1 MAAVLVPGSLDVGRS
16 GSVADQG
23 RIRRQ
28 LTSFGAPLRRNRTVE
43 EQKHPNRLFDD
54 GLLRVRSM
62 PGRLQSVQVAGFVRK
77 STAQFVGMRIVGA
90 KMQID
95 PPIISAVSAL
105 IGALIGG
112 STSLVAA
119 IYTQRYQD
127 RLQRVTRELTKRES
141 VYADFIMS
149 ASKWLLNAYVQDE
162 VTLDGD
168 KQHLIGLTNR
178 MRLFAPPNVMDE
190 ADRVI
195 RELIKIS
202 LEPSVELRKFAT
214 AELSKN
220 RRVDPLLPF
229 SLACRADLDKVH
241 RTVD

>member
-1 MAAVLVPGSLDVGRS
+1 M
-16 GSVADQG
+16 
-23 RIRRQ
+23 
-28 LTSFGAPLRRNRTVE
+28 
-43 EQKHPNRLFDD
+43 
-54 GLLRVRSM
+54 
-62 PGRLQSVQVAGFVRK
+62 AGFVRK

-202 LEPSVELRKFAT
+202 LEPSVELRKLAT

-220 RRVDPLLPF
+220 RHADPLLPF
-229 SLACRADLDKVH
+229 SLACRADLDKVY
-241 RTVD
+241 RTVV